1 MNEIICRT
9 LEEVRARIALFPE
22 GIRIYLNKPWE
33 CFLQEEDL
41 PQNYRYY
48 IIPHDGE
55 LFRLCVLPGHYT
67 VAIDGPS
74 GSGKSTIAKALA
86 ECLGLDY
93 LDTGAMYRALTY
105 ALLRDGVDLSDE
117 TAVVR
122 YLDTFELSIRDHAY
136 YVGEE
141 PVSEQIRSK
150 EVTDHVS
157 EVAAYAEVRNYMVQ
171 RQRAIA
177 QQQSAILDG
186 RDIGTVVLK
195 DAPLKIFLT
204 ADVDTR
210 ARRRY
215 EQMEGRIPLETVKED
230 LIRRDHYDMSRKVT
244 PLRQAAD
251 AVKIDNSDKSK
262 EQTVRT
268 ILQELFGGG
277 HDVPIF

>member
-1 MNEIICRT
+1 MNDMICRT
-9 LEEVRARIALFPE
+9 LEEVRARMSLFPE
-22 GIRIYLNKPWE
+22 GIRIYLNTPWE
-33 CFLQEEDL
+33 CSLRKEDL

-48 IIPHDGE
+48 ITPHDGE
-55 LFRLCVLPGHYT
+55 EFRLCVLPGHYT
-67 VAIDGPS
+67 IAIDGPS

-105 ALLRDGVDLSDE
+105 ALLRDGVNLSE
-117 TAVVR
+117 EKAVVR
-122 YLDTFELSIRDHAY
+122 YLDKFELSIRDHAY

-141 PVSEQIRSK
+141 PVNEQIRSK
-150 EVTDHVS
+150 KVTDRVS

-177 QQQSAILDG
+177 QEQSAILDG

-230 LIRRDHYDMSRKVT
+230 LIRRDHYDMTREVT
-244 PLRQAAD
+244 PLIQAPD
-251 AVKIDNSDKSK
+251 AVKIDNSEKTK
-262 EQTVRT
+262 EQTVKM